1 MRPRA
6 KDKDKLIRLYFN
18 LGFTQ
23 KEILYYLVSKHRQV
37 VSERTL
43 KRILKRLSLY
53 RRKHSDILDVAV
65 FILERL
71 QSSSQLHG
79 YRWMHSEC
87 IDNDLS
93 VSRNTVRLLLQI
105 LDPGGVDQR
114 RRRRLQRRVYRGV
127 GPNFNWHTDC
137 YDKLK
142 PYGICISGCIDGFS
156 RKIIW
161 LEAYHT
167 SSDPRVIAGYF
178 TKAVLKCEGCP
189 RRVRA
194 DRGTENGIVRD
205 LQTFLRRNH
214 EDGLADQR
222 SFVYGRSVANQR
234 IEAWWS
240 ILRRQTTQFWMNT
253 FAELKDN
260 DQFDGEYLDKN
271 LIQFCFLSLIQVNIN
286 CRPSLSPVG

>member
-6 KDKDKLIRLYFN
+6 KDEVLSDRDKLVRLYFD
-18 LGFTQ
+18 LGFSQ
-23 KEILYYLVSKHRQV
+23 KEILYYLVSKHRLLL
-37 VSERTL
+37 SHRHL

-53 RRKHSDILDVAV
+53 RRHTSDILDVAV
-65 FILERL
+65 FILDKL

-79 YRWMHSEC
+79 YRWMHAEC
-87 IDNDLS
+87 IDNGLK
-93 VSRNTVRLLLQI
+93 VSRDKVRLLLHI
-105 LDPGGVDQR
+105 LHPDGVNQR
-114 RRRRLQRRVYRGV
+114 RRRRLQRRQYRGI
-127 GPNFNWHTDC
+127 GPNFTWHLDC

-161 LEAYHT
+161 LKAYHT

-178 TKAVLKCEGCP
+178 TKAVLKSEGCP

-214 EDGLADQR
+214 QDGLADQK
-222 SFVYGRSVANQR
+222 SFVYGRSIANQR
-234 IEAWWS
+234 IEAWWN
-240 ILRRQTTQFWMNT
+240 ILRRQTAQFWMNI

-260 DQFDGEYLDKN
+260 DQFNGEYLDKN
-271 LIQFCFLSLIQVNIN
+271 LIQFCFLAMIQVKCFN
-286 CRPSLSPVG
+286 